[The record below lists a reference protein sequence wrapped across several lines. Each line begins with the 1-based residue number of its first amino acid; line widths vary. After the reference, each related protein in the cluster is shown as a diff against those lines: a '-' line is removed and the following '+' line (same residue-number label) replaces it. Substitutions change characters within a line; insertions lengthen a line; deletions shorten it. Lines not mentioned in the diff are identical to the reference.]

1 MAKKKSKK
9 QAFNFNDFVASLD
22 KKGSPR
28 DKDFEEERQYFL
40 IVSEG
45 QATEPNYFKSL
56 AEKLPEQLVKVET
69 EGIGQDPL
77 NVVKAAI
84 ELREKRKDSPLLP
97 QFDEVWAVFDKD
109 DFPDENFN
117 NAIEKADNED
127 INPAYSNEAFE
138 LWYILHFQ
146 YLDTAINREQYI
158 SILKSVLGD
167 YEKNDT
173 EMYDKLQQHPDSD
186 EAQAIKFAEKLY
198 EKRAN
203 ETPAK
208 DKPVT
213 RVYKLV
219 EILNKFKR

>member
-9 QAFNFNDFVASLD
+9 QTFSFKDFLANLD
-22 KKGSPR
+22 KKESPR
-28 DKDFEEERQYFL
+28 DKDFEEKRQYFL

-45 QATEPNYFKSL
+45 EATEPNYFKSL

-84 ELREKRKDSPLLP
+84 ELRKKRKESPLLP

-117 NAIEKADNED
+117 NAIEKADNEG
-127 INPAYSNEAFE
+127 IESAYSNEAFE
-138 LWYILHFQ
+138 LWYVLHFQ

-158 SILKSVLGD
+158 SILKSILGN
-167 YEKNDT
+167 YEKNDP
-173 EMYDKLQQHPDSD
+173 EMYDKLQQHNDSN
-186 EAQAIKFAEKLY
+186 EEQAIKFAKKLY
-198 EKRAN
+198 EQRAN
-203 ETPAK
+203 TTPAK

-213 RVYKLV
+213 RVYELV
-219 EILNKFKR
+219 ETLNKFKR

>member
-9 QAFNFNDFVASLD
+9 RRPNFKDLVASLER
-22 KKGSPR
+22 KQSPR
-28 DKDFEEERQYFL
+28 KIDSKEKRKYFL

-45 QATEPNYFKSL
+45 EATEPNYFKSL
-56 AEKLPEQLVKVET
+56 AEQLPEHLVKVEV

-84 ELREKRKDSPLLP
+84 ELRQKRKESPLLP

-117 NAIEKADNED
+117 NAIEKADSER
-127 INPAYSNEAFE
+127 IESAYSNEAFE
-138 LWYILHFQ
+138 LWYVLHFQ
-146 YLDTAINREQYI
+146 YLDTAISRKQYI
-158 SILKSVLGD
+158 TTLKSILGN
-167 YEKNDT
+167 YEKNDS
-173 EMYDKLQQHPDSD
+173 EMYDILQQHPDSS
-186 EAQAIKFAEKLY
+186 EARAIKWAEKLY
-198 EKRAN
+198 EQRAN
-203 ETPAK
+203 TTPAK

-219 EILNKFKR
+219 ETLNNFKQ